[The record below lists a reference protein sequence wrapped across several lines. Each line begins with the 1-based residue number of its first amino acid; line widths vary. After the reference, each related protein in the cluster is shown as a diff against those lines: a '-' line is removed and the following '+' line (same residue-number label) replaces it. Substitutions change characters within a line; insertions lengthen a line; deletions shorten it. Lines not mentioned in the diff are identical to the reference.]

1 MLSCSLDLLSVTESW
16 LTSNDSI
23 TIADL
28 TNSLEYYAFH
38 HLPSSTRRGG
48 RLAVIA
54 RKGLHVSRNE
64 GCIFSSFEHFDS
76 TISSGNKVF
85 RLLKVHLPPP
95 SKKNG
100 FTVER
105 FFSEFSALS
114 EELTVT
120 FCQFLLCGDFNFHVD
135 IDSNA
140 NAKQFSDLFL
150 RLICHPLCELIV
162 NTPWNWSQSCEKAVC
177 AVELW
182 VDASPY
188 GLGAVIILVYLNG
201 NRRLIAYPSQTLNEH
216 DKAFSYNIR
225 FVSSKRN
232 TVADVLSRL
241 PLPSTFNEED
251 TIYRVEERLV
261 HLLPITNKEICY
273 ATRVDT
279 VLSGT

>member
-1 MLSCSLDLLSVTESW
+1 M
-16 LTSNDSI
+16 
-23 TIADL
+23 
-28 TNSLEYYAFH
+28 
-38 HLPSSTRRGG
+38 PRSTRRGG
-48 RLAVIA
+48 GLAVIV

-64 GCIFSSFEHFDS
+64 SCILSSFEHFDLNI
-76 TISSGNKVF
+76 ISGDKVY
-85 RLLKVHLPPP
+85 RLVTVYRPPP

-140 NAKQFSDLFL
+140 NAKQSSDLFL
-150 RLICHPLCELIV
+150 RLICHPLCELIG
-162 NTPWNWSQSCEKAVC
+162 NTPWNWSQSCEKAVSAVKC
-177 AVELW
+177 ALTSAAAVLAYFDPQFPVELW
-182 VDASPY
+182 VEASPY

-201 NRRLIAYPSQTLNEH
+201 NRRLIAYASQTLKEH
-216 DKAFSYNIR
+216 DDKALSYNIR
-225 FVSSKRN
+225 FVLSKRN

-241 PLPSTFNEED
+241 PLPSTFNED
-251 TIYRVEERLV
+251 DAIYRVEERLV
-261 HLLPITNKEICY
+261 HLLPITNKEISY

-279 VLSGT
+279 VLSRT